1 MVPTVHVA
9 HRVLLVDNDEAVRAM
24 MTRAL
29 ELKGFEVVAAAS
41 LTEALRHIVTE
52 SFDVLITDLHV
63 PNPTDGLAV
72 VTAMRHSQPEAVTML
87 VSGFPDVQ
95 RAMAAVFLEANE
107 IIVKPF
113 EIWQLTELVQDKDDQ
128 SQTYDAVG

>member
-1 MVPTVHVA
+1 MAPMA
-9 HRVLLVDNDEAVRAM
+9 RIEYRVLLVDNDNAVRAM

-29 ELKGFEVVAAAS
+29 ELKGFEVVGAAS

-95 RAMAAVFLEANE
+95 RAMAAVFLRGERNYRKTLRDLAAYR
-107 IIVKPF
+107 
-113 EIWQLTELVQDKDDQ
+113 TGSRKDDQ